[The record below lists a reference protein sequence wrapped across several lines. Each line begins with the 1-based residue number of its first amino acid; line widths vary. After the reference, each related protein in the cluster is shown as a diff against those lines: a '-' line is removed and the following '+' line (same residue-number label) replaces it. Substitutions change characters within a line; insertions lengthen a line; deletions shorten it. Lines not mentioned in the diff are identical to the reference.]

1 MSSKPRLVKV
11 SSLPFK
17 DVIKDFS
24 TAFNVEL
31 KQVCSEYYI
40 NLPEDIGEG
49 EIRGINFNNGLGL
62 IIYRCTFKED
72 CEIRFTKD
80 DIHPIKYLYTVD
92 GPIEHEFSSETNT
105 HVLKKNKCAMVASSN
120 KGGHILRF
128 KKNEPSYLVSLEI
141 DRSSFIKNSHCEL
154 EDLSP
159 MLKDLIT
166 DQNAIKSFYHEGFY
180 GVAFLNL
187 FNSID
192 LFTDKKLVR
201 KLFLESKA
209 LDIFVNQI
217 ELFEDDFLTNE
228 NSRIFR
234 TNEIDIIE
242 KAGEFVINNLAEDLK
257 VSDLANKFGINK
269 NKLQQGFRYF
279 YNMSVKE
286 YVIHNRL
293 VEASKLIRKTELS
306 ISEVADRVGFSNKSH
321 FSKSFKNFFKL
332 SPNELRD

>member
-1 MSSKPRLVKV
+1 MSSNQEIVKV

-24 TAFNVEL
+24 EAFNVEL

-40 NLPEDIGEG
+40 NLPGSVGEG
-49 EIRGINFNNGLGL
+49 EIRGINFSNGLGL
-62 IIYRCTFKED
+62 IIYRCTFNKD

-92 GPIEHEFSSETNT
+92 GPIEHEFSSESNT
-105 HVLKKNKCAMVASSN
+105 HILKKNKCAMVASSN
-120 KGGHILRF
+120 NGGHVLRF
-128 KKNEPSYLVSLEI
+128 KKDEPSYLVSLEI
-141 DRSSFIKNSHCEL
+141 DRKKFIESSLCEL

-159 MLKDLIT
+159 MLKDLII
-166 DQNAIKSFYHEGFY
+166 DQKALKSFYHEGYY
-180 GVAFLNL
+180 GLAFLNL

-217 ELFEDDFLTNE
+217 ELFEDDFLSNE
-228 NSRIFR
+228 QSRIFR
-234 TNEIDIIE
+234 TNEIEIIE
-242 KAGEFVINNLAEDLK
+242 KTGEYIINNLSEDLK
-257 VSDLANKFGINK
+257 VSDLAQKFGLNK

-279 YNMSVKE
+279 YSMSVKE
-286 YVIHNRL
+286 YVIHHRL

-306 ISEVADRVGFSNKSH
+306 ISEIADKVGFSNKSH